1 MTKIAI
7 GLPLTGRRNGR
18 RLVKVDNGLRFFEQM
33 PGPGEPPLNV
43 PILEAK
49 GRVNAPPEAVFK
61 LLMDLGRPRRE
72 WDITFAD
79 GCGQLALSQPPPPPL
94 PPRMCY
100 PHVAAISHCKRSPVC
115 LVARAVA

>member
-1 MTKIAI
+1 ME
-7 GLPLTGRRNGR
+7 
-18 RLVKVDNGLRFFEQM
+18 NGLRFFEQM

-72 WDITFAD
+72 WDVTFAN
-79 GCGQLALSQPPPPPL
+79 GCGLL
-94 PPRMCY
+94 
-100 PHVAAISHCKRSPVC
+100 VAAPFPFLHVCVTPVSPPALRYLHDVNE
-115 LVARAVA
+115 

>member
-1 MTKIAI
+1 
-7 GLPLTGRRNGR
+7 
-18 RLVKVDNGLRFFEQM
+18 VDNGLRFFEQM

-72 WDITFAD
+72 WDITFAN
-79 GCGQLALSQPPPPPL
+79 GCDQLAASPIPCLHVCGTPVWPPTRTASALSL
-94 PPRMCY
+94 
-100 PHVAAISHCKRSPVC
+100 VC
-115 LVARAVA
+115 LLARAAA